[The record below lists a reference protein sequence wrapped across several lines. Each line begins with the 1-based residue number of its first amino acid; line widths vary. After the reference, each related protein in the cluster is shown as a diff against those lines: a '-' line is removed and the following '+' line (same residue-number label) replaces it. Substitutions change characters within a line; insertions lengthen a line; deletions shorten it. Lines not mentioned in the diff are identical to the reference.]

1 MTTTFSP
8 RVSKLTITPVDRQSL
23 LNAIIRY
30 EKSDGQILNQC
41 TLSLKDTCTRRLLL
55 LLGDNHEV
63 YQMYLSPQLI
73 RYINYDYLTTTK
85 NNEYRSI
92 ADNLKLLFCR
102 DCSINDLGASK
113 CHRRKCLANRLR
125 QVLDK
130 LSCQIIPWEKQ
141 KRFAILENNDANDDE
156 EEEDNSIAFIY
167 LKSINSRDKKRR
179 DQKWIEEQFYLFDLL
194 RILRINMVRE

>member
-141 KRFAILENNDANDDE
+141 KRFAILENNETNDDE